1 MKNHFIILLILISMS
16 EQIIGQKAMPRFE
29 ELKAWKLSYI
39 TSNTSMN
46 SRELEVYKCIFEEYE
61 NTYHDEIWIKVRE
74 MRKELKNSIETIPTE
89 KAASYINVF
98 DEYEKKGMQM
108 KHKRNERL
116 LKKIRPKVVLN
127 ILYQEKRFD
136 RELFKRIKDKTK
148 KDK

>member
-46 SRELEVYKCIFEEYE
+46 NRELEVYKCIFEEYE

-98 DEYEKKGMQM
+98 DEYEKKGI
-108 KHKRNERL
+108 EL
-116 LKKIRPKVVLN
+116 G
-127 ILYQEKRFD
+127 ILIDYSID
-136 RELFKRIKDKTK
+136 ALSCYSSYSSYCPNSRECSKSIINFPVSI
-148 KDK
+148 